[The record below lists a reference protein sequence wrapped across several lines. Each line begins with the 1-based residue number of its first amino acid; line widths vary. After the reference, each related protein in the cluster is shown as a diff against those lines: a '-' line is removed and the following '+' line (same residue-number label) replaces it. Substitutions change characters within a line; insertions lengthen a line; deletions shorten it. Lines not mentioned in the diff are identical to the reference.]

1 MDTGEGYPPFVG
13 ARRGGDRRVSA
24 QATPG
29 ERKGAVS
36 ALVNG
41 GFVAP
46 EAEADALLAASREGV
61 GSIDA
66 LLARRLEGE
75 PLAWI
80 TGSVTFCGV
89 RVLVDPGVFVP
100 RPHTEALALRAV
112 ELLPPDGLAIDL
124 CTGTGAVAMVLG
136 SAHPRAVVVGTD
148 VDPVAVVCARKNGIR
163 AFEGDLD
170 GPLPPE
176 LRGRVDLLTAVVP
189 YVPTEEL
196 TFLPRD
202 VRAHEPRHALDGGPR
217 GTTEL
222 VRAAEVAVRW
232 LRPGGTGLLELGGDQ
247 AAEMTATMREL
258 GFTDIRVH
266 ADEDGHDRAIECRLG
281 PLPPATVG
289 EG

>member
-1 MDTGEGYPPFVG
+1 MAD
-13 ARRGGDRRVSA
+13 
-24 QATPG
+24 
-29 ERKGAVS
+29 
-36 ALVNG
+36 G

-61 GSIDA
+61 GPIDT
-66 LLARRLEGE
+66 LVARRLEGE

-80 TGSVTFCGV
+80 TGSVTFCGIRV
-89 RVLVDPGVFVP
+89 RVDPGVFVP
-100 RPHTEALALRAV
+100 RPHTEALARRAI
-112 ELLPPDGLAIDL
+112 EMLPSDGIAVDL
-124 CTGTGAVAMVLG
+124 CTGSGAVAAVLG

-148 VDPVAVVCARKNGIR
+148 IDPVAVACARRNGIR

-196 TFLPRD
+196 PFLPRD

-217 GTTEL
+217 GTTGL
-222 VRAAEVAVRW
+222 VRAAEVAARW
-232 LRPGGTGLLELGGDQ
+232 LRPGGTALLELGGDQ
-247 AAEMTATMREL
+247 AAEMTATMRDL

-266 ADEDGHDRAIECRLG
+266 ADEDGQDRAIEGRLG

-289 EG
+289 KG